1 MIRRVTMEN
10 RNKELTRE
18 RIVESA
24 TEAFAEHGYHD
35 TSMDDIVRRSG
46 FSKGAIYFHF
56 PGKEALFSSLVERL
70 ADALEES
77 ARASIDKE
85 RGAVARVDAALQ
97 AMLSMIG
104 RHRGL
109 ARVVLVSGA
118 GLGPAV
124 DSHLA
129 KLHERFARFIKGYLD
144 TAAADGSLPPIDTEI
159 VARAWLGAIKEIVT
173 RWLRA
178 GDAAS
183 LERAVPELRAL
194 LLRSIGVE
202 VDVSG
207 NTGKKY

>member
-1 MIRRVTMEN
+1 MEN

-24 TEAFAEHGYHD
+24 TEAFGEHGYHD
-35 TSMDDIVRRSG
+35 TSMDEIVRRSG

-56 PGKEALFSSLVERL
+56 PGKEALFSALVERL

-77 ARASIDKE
+77 ARASVDKE

-97 AMLSMIG
+97 AMLGMIA

-109 ARVVLVSGA
+109 ARVVLVSGG
-118 GLGPAV
+118 GLGAVV

-129 KLHERFARFIKGYLD
+129 KLHERFARFIKEYLD
-144 TAAADGSLPPIDTEI
+144 GAAADGSVPRIDTEI
-159 VARAWLGAIKEIVT
+159 VAHAWLGAIKEIVT

-178 GDAAS
+178 GGEAP
-183 LERAVPELRAL
+183 LEKAVPELRAL

-202 VDVSG
+202 VPASG
-207 NTGKKY
+207 NAGKRN